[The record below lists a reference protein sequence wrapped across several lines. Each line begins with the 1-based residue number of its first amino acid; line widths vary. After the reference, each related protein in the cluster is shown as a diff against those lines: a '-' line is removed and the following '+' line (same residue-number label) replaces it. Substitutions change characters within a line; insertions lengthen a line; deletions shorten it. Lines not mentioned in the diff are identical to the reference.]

1 MISRT
6 TLRDNQSW
14 TAHIANPKFARRP
27 RALQARC
34 LVRYASRPVVLS
46 LGFVFRQN
54 DRVSVPPSDR
64 VSGPFAFCACE
75 WAGKGV
81 AQESK
86 GADFGL
92 LPSHFITLLLPV
104 SSSPPRVLPSTAVI
118 PHSTSPL
125 FSISFFFMAS
135 RLLLPSVSSDDACSA
150 ASARISNCAVE
161 GV

>member
-81 AQESK
+81 AGKEEALIS
-86 GADFGL
+86 GFCL
-92 LPSHFITLLLPV
+92 LILLLFF
-104 SSSPPRVLPSTAVI
+104 SPSPRVLPGFFPPLQLFLI
-118 PHSTSPL
+118 PLLPFSPSL
-125 FSISFFFMAS
+125 FFFMAS